1 MKLNKLTLKDL
12 ALFRSY
18 FALSGH
24 ELSVYSFEN
33 IFIWISLFD
42 IRWQVIEKNLCVFF
56 CDSIGCFLYFS
67 PLGKLKSSKAVLCA
81 FEIMDS
87 FNKNKEIS
95 RIENVQEPELDFYSD
110 LGYACKEKSLDY
122 LCRRTDLAHL
132 KGDKFKS
139 KRASCNHFTKHNDFE
154 YLPYS
159 AKHKDNCLRLYK
171 YWMYQR
177 ASNNS
182 DSLYQGMMQDSLKSF
197 QVLLDNFSKLEYTG
211 RVVLIDGQMRAFTF
225 GYRINKDTFCILY
238 EITDLT
244 VKGLAQFIFR
254 EFCSELKDYTYI
266 NIMDDSGLES
276 LKKVKMSYHPAK
288 LVPAYI
294 AKRAVL

>member
-1 MKLNKLTLKDL
+1 VKLNKFTLKDRT
-12 ALFRSY
+12 LFRRY
-18 FALSGH
+18 LGLSGH

-42 IRWQVIEKNLCVFF
+42 IRWQVVDGNLCVFF
-56 CDSIGCFLYFS
+56 CDSMGCFLYFS
-67 PLGKLKSSKAVLCA
+67 PLGKLKSPKAVLYA

-95 RIENVQEPELDFYSD
+95 RIENVQELELGFYRD
-110 LGYACKEKSLDY
+110 LGYTCKEKSSDY

-139 KRASCNHFTKHNDFE
+139 KRASCNYFTKHSDFE

-159 AKHKDNCLRLYK
+159 AKQKDSCLWLYE
-171 YWMYQR
+171 YWMHQR

-182 DSLYQGMMQDSLKSF
+182 DLLYQGMMQDSLKSF
-197 QVLLDNFSKLEYTG
+197 QILLDNFPKLDYAG
-211 RVVLIDGQMRAFTF
+211 RVVLIDGQLRAFTF

-266 NIMDDSGLES
+266 NIMDDSGLDS
-276 LKKVKMSYHPAK
+276 LKKVKMSYHPVK

-294 AKRAVL
+294 AKRQI